1 MAPKPKTITVTLA
14 EPQEKK
20 NVMRYDCD
28 EDGAAMRT
36 VYVDKAA
43 LKPLATS
50 GFFPQKIKVTI
61 EAA

>member
-20 NVMRYDCD
+20 NVIRYDCD
-28 EDGAAMRT
+28 EDGTALRSI
-36 VYVDKAA
+36 YVDKAA
-43 LKPLATS
+43 LSALATT